1 MIQLPSPRFWGQRG
15 TCYHLTGIHRAGNPF
30 AEMKLDAYLTF
41 WIVILILVVA
51 ECGQV
56 LLRCLIVVTLQIVSR
71 SIMVY
76 LKMQ

>member
-1 MIQLPSPRFWGQRG
+1 MIQLHSPRFWGQRG

-30 AEMKLDAYLTF
+30 AEMNLDANLTF

-51 ECGQV
+51 ERGQV
-56 LLRCLIVVTLQIVSR
+56 RCLIVVTLQIISR
-71 SIMVY
+71 PIMVY